1 MSLALF
7 ELAANPDVQEKT
19 RREVN
24 DVLAKHNGEFTYE
37 SIFEMSYL
45 NQVFNGNVFRD
56 RSSIYVNL
64 LKTNTFIRN
73 FAKICNCWR
82 IAENGK

>member
-7 ELAANPDVQEKT
+7 ELAANPEVQEKT
-19 RREVN
+19 RRDVN

-45 NQVFNGNVFRD
+45 NQVFNGNV
-56 RSSIYVNL
+56 
-64 LKTNTFIRN
+64 
-73 FAKICNCWR
+73 
-82 IAENGK
+82 